1 MTAEV
6 GKKKKRRGGHRL
18 YLAGILPDVEAS
30 LEHYTVERKAEL
42 AKWKHTLNEQLEKIA
57 PLDLEI
63 LALMGDDEKVTE
75 EDMAREI
82 DESSRLAS
90 DIKCKLA
97 AIEELLTAPQIPQVQ
112 NVPQHQNSPPMQT
125 GQASQH
131 KSVRARLPK
140 LEVRKFDGKV
150 HEWQEFW
157 DSFESA
163 IHRNDMLEN
172 VDKFSYLRGLL
183 VGPARSA
190 IAGFALTSANY
201 QAAVELLNKRYGKKE
216 AIQRAYVNE
225 LLNVQPVYNE
235 RDAPRLRSL
244 YDFLETKHRALQ
256 ALGVDETTYSAI
268 VVPSVLEKLPQTL
281 RLTITRGKDHHQWN
295 LRDLLEGLE
304 QEVELREEYNDS
316 ARQKNSAGDFRRKN
330 NVATLYA
337 GNTRKAAKE
346 TNCAFCLGEH
356 PHEDCRKVQ
365 DIEERKQLLFK
376 YGRCFKCLRKGHLSK
391 DCSDRSVTCKHC
403 NCKHHSAICIA
414 SQGNLRTT
422 EIGTQGAQG
431 GAELVGNSMH
441 VGTGNSVALQTA
453 QAQLA
458 GKGRA
463 RIRVLFDSASHKSFV
478 TSRAVESFGLRS
490 VRREWLTVNTF
501 GQRATGSNLRD
512 VVEIDLT
519 PVGGGKVMR
528 IEAFVV
534 PEISRVQN
542 EHLEI
547 ARKDYPHLAQIWLS
561 DVCKGSEQL
570 EIDVL
575 IGADYLWSFQTGKI
589 VRGEVDEPVAVETEL
604 GWVLSGPL
612 TFKQPAD
619 RPQEVNVNFVGRDS
633 VSLESLEGNV
643 QRLWDLETLG
653 IKESDGVYEE
663 FVDSIAFNG
672 NRYSVKLPWKE
683 GQDSLPSNY
692 ELSLSRMKS
701 QIRKL
706 RKEPDI
712 LQEYDSVK
720 KEQLDSGVI
729 EKVAQ
734 LEETDRGHYIPHL
747 AVIRREAS
755 TTKLR
760 VVYDASAKAGKGGT
774 SLNDCLHKGP
784 SLNPLLFDILLRFRE
799 KRVALIG
806 DIEKAFL
813 NIEVDSADRDY
824 LRFLWLEN
832 VRDPCSRIAVYRF
845 CRVVFGLNASPFLLN
860 ATLRHHISK
869 FKDEDPE
876 FVRKMIEG
884 FYVDDLVTGD
894 SNTSDTYTLYE
905 KSKQRMASGGFK
917 LRKWMTNDKVLRER
931 IAQIES
937 NATESA
943 IVTSEEESYA
953 KFILGSGQASKSC
966 PKVLGLPWDCEK
978 DVIQFSFEKL
988 ASKALDMHP
997 TKRSLL
1003 SLLASIFDPLGII
1016 SPIIVC
1022 MKILFQELCCENF
1035 DWDSKLEGKVKKKWD
1050 EWIED
1055 LSKIRGITISRC
1067 IWDHPKQE
1075 VLNCYLHGFG
1085 DASNKAYCAVVYLVY
1100 NTPVGVFVRMLT
1112 SRSRVAPLKALT
1124 IPRLELMSARIL
1136 AQLMNTV
1143 MKALETEVKLSGT
1156 RYWLD
1161 SKTALCWI
1169 RNGGEWKQ
1177 FVHHRV
1183 NEILK
1188 LTKKEDWRYCPGE
1201 QNPADVGS
1209 RGALGSK
1216 LKDDELWWNG
1226 PQWLSEGEDRWPRVE
1241 SVVSTPESEEEAKK
1255 TANVMVVDVQ
1265 NQPSV
1270 ANLVDINRHG
1280 RLEKLLRVTAWV
1292 FRFIRNSRPNRTE
1305 TARRKGRLTRE
1316 ELVGAESEWVKAAQ
1330 ADLRSKGNF
1339 QQLKTELG
1347 LEESAGI
1354 LRCTGRL
1361 VNSDLEFDARR
1372 PVILPRDHALSI
1384 MLIEECHKKVLHSGV
1399 RATLAELRSRY
1410 WIPKGRQCV
1419 KKVLSKCVICKK
1431 QEGKAYSAPQ
1441 TAALPDFRV
1450 REAPAFSKVGVDF
1463 AGPLYVKAQAGGMR
1477 KAYIALFSCC
1487 VTRAIHL
1494 ELVEDLS
1501 SEAFRRA
1508 LRRFSARRG
1517 TPTLIVSD
1525 NAKTFQATEKAL
1537 NNLFSHPEVASE
1549 LDRQRIEW
1557 RFNLERSP
1565 WWGGFFERMVG
1576 SVKACLRKVLGNARL
1591 TFDELRTV
1599 LVEVE
1604 GTLNSRP
1611 LTYEYNEVEHEALT
1625 PSHLILGRRIKS
1637 MPDEIAEEP
1646 EANESSCSERF
1657 RYLTVKLAHFW
1668 KRWRNEYLV
1677 NLREFHRPK
1686 VDRKDRQIQIGDVVT
1701 VFEEGKKRGE
1711 WKIAVVESL
1720 IKGTDNVVRG
1730 ANVRVIVKGRPMRIS
1745 RPVQKLYP
1753 LEVKC
1758 AIQGN
1763 GQIGQTGNRK
1773 FERDHTTPLR
1783 RNPSRS
1789 AALDAR
1795 WKSKHML

>member
-1 MTAEV
+1 MF
-6 GKKKKRRGGHRL
+6 L
-18 YLAGILPDVEAS
+18 SGILPAVDACLGEYSVD
-30 LEHYTVERKAEL
+30 RKAEL
-42 AKWKHTLNEQLEKIA
+42 IKWKHTLNEQLEKIV

-75 EDMAREI
+75 SDMAKEI
-82 DESSRLAS
+82 DESSCLAS
-90 DIKCKLA
+90 DIKSKLA
-97 AIEELLTAPQIPQVQ
+97 AIEELLTAPHTPQVPS
-112 NVPQHQNSPPMQT
+112 VPQHQSSPPIQT
-125 GQASQH
+125 GYSSQQ

-140 LEVRKFDGKV
+140 LEVRKFDGKL

-163 IHRNDMLEN
+163 IHRNDTLEN

-190 IAGFALTSANY
+190 IAGFALTSVNY
-201 QAAVELLNKRYGKKE
+201 EAAVELLTKRYGKKE
-216 AIQRAYVNE
+216 AIQRAHVNE
-225 LLNVQPVYNE
+225 LLNIQPVYNE

-256 ALGVDETTYSAI
+256 ALGVDENTYSAI
-268 VVPSVLEKLPQTL
+268 VVPAVLEKLPQTL
-281 RLTITRGKDHHQWN
+281 RLTITRGKDHHQWAFK
-295 LRDLLEGLE
+295 DLLEALE
-304 QEVELREEYNDS
+304 NEVELREEYNDS
-316 ARQKNSAGDFRRKN
+316 ARHRNAPGDFRRKSHT
-330 NVATLYA
+330 ATLHT
-337 GNTRKAAKE
+337 GNSRNWKAVKE

-356 PHEDCRKVQ
+356 PHESCTKVQ
-365 DIEERKQLLFK
+365 DIEERKRLLFK

-391 DCSDRSVTCKHC
+391 DCSDRNVICK
-403 NCKHHSAICIA
+403 NCSKQHHSAICIA
-414 SQGNLRTT
+414 SQGNVSRSSGI
-422 EIGTQGAQG
+422 ETQGAQG
-431 GAELVGNSMH
+431 GELVGNSMH
-441 VGTGNSVALQTA
+441 VGTGNGVVLQTA
-453 QAQLA
+453 QAQLE
-458 GKGRA
+458 GRGRA
-463 RIRVLFDSASHKSFV
+463 RVRVLFDSASHKSFV
-478 TSRAVESFGLRS
+478 TSRVVESFGLRTL
-490 VRREWLTVNTF
+490 RKEWLTVNTF
-501 GQRATGSNLRD
+501 GQRAVGSNLRD

-547 ARKDYPHLAQIWLS
+547 ARGSYPHLAQIWLS
-561 DVCKGSEQL
+561 DICRGSEQL
-570 EIDVL
+570 EIDIL
-575 IGADYLWSFQTGKI
+575 IGADYLWSFQTGKV

-612 TFKQPAD
+612 TFRQPAD
-619 RPQEVNVNFVGRDS
+619 RPQEVNVNFVGRES
-633 VSLESLEGNV
+633 VSSESLEGNV

-672 NRYSVKLPWKE
+672 DRYSVKLPWKE
-683 GQDSLPSNY
+683 GHDSLPSNY
-692 ELSLSRMKS
+692 ELSLSRLNS

-706 RKEPDI
+706 RKEPDV
-712 LQEYDSVK
+712 LQEYDAVIQ
-720 KEQLDSGVI
+720 EQLDSGVI

-734 LEETDRGHYIPHL
+734 LEEADKGYYIPHL

-760 VVYDASAKAGKGGT
+760 VVYDASAKARKGGT

-799 KRVALIG
+799 KRVVLVG

-832 VRDPCSRIAVYRF
+832 VHDPKGRVVVYRF

-869 FKDEDPE
+869 FEDIDPE

-894 SNTSDTYTLYE
+894 CNASDTYSLYE
-905 KSKQRMASGGFK
+905 KSKQRMAKGGFK

-953 KFILGSGQASKSC
+953 KFILGAGQANKSC
-966 PKVLGLPWDCEK
+966 SKVLGLPWDCEK
-978 DVIQFSFEKL
+978 DVIQFSFEKVV
-988 ASKALDMHP
+988 SKALDTEP

-1022 MKILFQELCCENF
+1022 MKVLFQELCCENL
-1035 DWDSKLEGKVKKKWD
+1035 DWDSKLEGKAKKKWG
-1050 EWIED
+1050 EWVED
-1055 LSKIRGITISRC
+1055 LSKIGDITIGRC
-1067 IWDHPKQE
+1067 VWDHPREE
-1075 VLNCYLHGFG
+1075 VLDCYLHGFG

-1100 NTPVGVFVRMLT
+1100 RTPLGVYLRMLT

-1136 AQLMNTV
+1136 AQLMTTV
-1143 MKALETEVKLSGT
+1143 MKALETQVKLSGT
-1156 RYWLD
+1156 RFWLD

-1177 FVHHRV
+1177 FVRHRV
-1183 NEILK
+1183 NEILR
-1188 LTKKEDWRYCPGE
+1188 LTKKEDWKYCPGE
-1201 QNPADVGS
+1201 QNPADIGS
-1209 RGALGSK
+1209 RGVLGSK
-1216 LKDDELWWNG
+1216 LKEDELWWNG
-1226 PQWLSEGEDRWPRVE
+1226 PNWLTEGEDRWPRVE
-1241 SVVSTPESEEEAKK
+1241 SVVSTPESEEETKK
-1255 TANVMVVDVQ
+1255 TTNVMVADVQ
-1265 NQPSV
+1265 NQPSIGK
-1270 ANLVDINRHG
+1270 LVDINRHG
-1280 RLEKLLRVTAWV
+1280 RLEKLVRVTAWV
-1292 FRFIRNSRPNRTE
+1292 FRFIRNSRPNRDE
-1305 TARRKGRLTRE
+1305 TARLSGRLTRE
-1316 ELVGAESEWVKAAQ
+1316 ELLGAEREWVKAAQ
-1330 ADLRSKGNF
+1330 ADLRSQGNF

-1347 LEESAGI
+1347 VEEGDGI

-1361 VNSDLEFDARR
+1361 VNSDLEPDARR
-1372 PVILPRDHALSI
+1372 PVILPRDHPFTTKI
-1384 MLIEECHKKVLHSGV
+1384 IEECHNSVLHSGL

-1419 KKVLSKCVICKK
+1419 KKVLGKCIICKK
-1431 QEGKAYSAPQ
+1431 QEGKAYNAPQ

-1450 REAPAFSKVGVDF
+1450 RKAPAFSKVGVDF
-1463 AGPLYVKAQAGGMR
+1463 AGPLYVKTQTKDMR

-1487 VTRAIHL
+1487 VTRAIHI

-1525 NAKTFQATEKAL
+1525 NAKTFQATERAL
-1537 NNLFSHPEVASE
+1537 NNLFSHPEVASDLE
-1549 LDRQRIEW
+1549 RQRIEW
-1557 RFNLERSP
+1557 RFNLERAP

-1611 LTYEYNEVEHEALT
+1611 LTYDYSEVEHEALT
-1625 PSHLILGRRIKS
+1625 PSHLMVGRRIKS

-1646 EANESSCSERF
+1646 EANESSCAARF

-1677 NLREFHRPK
+1677 SLREFHRPK
-1686 VDRKDRQIQIGDVVT
+1686 ADRKDRQIQIGDVVT
-1701 VFEEGKKRGE
+1701 VFEEDKKRGE

-1720 IKGTDNVVRG
+1720 IKGTDKVVRG
-1730 ANVRVIVKGRPMRIS
+1730 ANVRVVVKGKPARIS

-1753 LEVKC
+1753 LEIKC
-1758 AIQGN
+1758 ALYGN
-1763 GQIGQTGNRK
+1763 SQIGQTGGRRI
-1773 FERDHTTPLR
+1773 EPDRTTPIR

-1795 WKSKHML
+1795 WKTKTMLDS